1 MPPYAPRGPSSRI
14 DMTNTKPFETSDLM
28 VQCERNPYFGD
39 TLFGLRWSMGLINS
53 YHNRKLLVSALR
65 IAVILLNGH
74 CSFVSR
80 THFKLDGSPLA
91 EKITSAPTKWKNFVE
106 QP

>member
-1 MPPYAPRGPSSRI
+1 
-14 DMTNTKPFETSDLM
+14 MTNTKPFETSDLM

-39 TLFGLRWSMGLINS
+39 TLFDLCWSMGLINS

-65 IAVILLNGH
+65 NAGILLNGH

-80 THFKLDGSPLA
+80 THFDLDDEPLA
-91 EKITSAPTKWKNFVE
+91 EKTTSVPTTWKHSLG
-106 QP
+106 QL